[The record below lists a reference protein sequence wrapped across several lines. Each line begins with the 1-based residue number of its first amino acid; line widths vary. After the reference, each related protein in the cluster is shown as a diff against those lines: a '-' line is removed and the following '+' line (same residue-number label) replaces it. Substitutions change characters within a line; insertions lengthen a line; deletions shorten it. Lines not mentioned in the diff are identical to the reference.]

1 MSDASFVV
9 TYTSVYTNSEPWR
22 YYREDSA
29 EVVSPRVIVY
39 RYDGLFIQPVALPYL
54 NYMPGPKHPP
64 SPDYVPGPEHPL
76 SPVYDDGEEEEEHLA
91 LADSS
96 PVPIVDPVP
105 LAEACLTTSVPGFEV
120 GKSSVAGA
128 ARQPGPALESD
139 RRDRPDNRRTAMILD
154 REAMYARETWTGFEN
169 RSAAIEA
176 HVRTLEVQVATL
188 ISQTSSLQTQ
198 LTTTIG

>member
-39 RYDGLFIQPVALPYL
+39 RYDGLFIQPVALPSP

-64 SPDYVPGPEHPL
+64 SLDYVPGPEHPL
-76 SPVYDDGEEEEEHLA
+76 SPVYVPEPEYPKYLVPSEDEAPMEDQPLPADA
-91 LADSS
+91 LPVALSPGYVADSDLEK
-96 PVPIVDPVP
+96 DPKEDP
-105 LAEACLTTSVPGFEV
+105 EEDHTDYPADGGDGRYAASKEACLTTSVLGFEV

-128 ARQPGPALESD
+128 AGQPGPALESD
-139 RRDRPDNRRTAMILD
+139 RR
-154 REAMYARETWTGFEN
+154 
-169 RSAAIEA
+169 
-176 HVRTLEVQVATL
+176 
-188 ISQTSSLQTQ
+188 
-198 LTTTIG
+198 